1 MRHFFQAHKGKKAAA
16 ALERVQRPKNTAQQ
30 FFVLRCGF
38 KAHQIGVELV
48 EYLLR
53 LQQKFIQD
61 MGGVKHGQVART
73 AGRLGVKR
81 GYASA

>member
-16 ALERVQRPKNTAQQ
+16 AFEGVQRPKNAAQQ
-30 FFVLRCGF
+30 FFVLRCGL

-53 LQQKFIQD
+53 LQQEFIQD
-61 MGGVKHGQVART
+61 MGTVKHGLVART
-73 AGRLGVKR
+73 AGRLSVKW
-81 GYASA
+81 GHASA